1 MNYKIPSRCNI
12 SHFNIQK
19 LQWVSSHFKIAV
31 SSLPVWSTILAT
43 LNFSGTWMQTHHNS
57 LQPQQD
63 KRCTGQSSNAIRKHH
78 IGLLLCNR
86 KIKTCKDLI
95 KTYNLLPNKLKIG
108 LTVIHGQREI
118 SATKITRMHH
128 KQAYIH
134 TYIVSYMHARAIINP
149 GCFSSLKP
157 KTISYKRKS
166 ILPIHTWA
174 NTQPSIKICLQIK
187 MRSHSSK
194 AGGLLL

>member
-108 LTVIHGQREI
+108 LTVIHGQRNI
-118 SATKITRMHH
+118 SNKNNQNASQTGIHTHIYSFIHACTCHH
-128 KQAYIH
+128 KSRLFFFTETKNNILQKKIH
-134 TYIVSYMHARAIINP
+134 SA
-149 GCFSSLKP
+149 
-157 KTISYKRKS
+157 
-166 ILPIHTWA
+166 HTHMGKHTA
-174 NTQPSIKICLQIK
+174 KHKNMFTN
-187 MRSHSSK
+187 
-194 AGGLLL
+194 